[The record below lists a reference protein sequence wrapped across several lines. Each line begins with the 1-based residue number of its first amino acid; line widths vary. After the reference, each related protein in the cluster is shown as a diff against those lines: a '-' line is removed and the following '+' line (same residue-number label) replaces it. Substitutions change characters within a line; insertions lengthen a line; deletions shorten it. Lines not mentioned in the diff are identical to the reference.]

1 MTTAP
6 HPNALAAAS
15 RGRPTLSA
23 LIPVHREDPCALI
36 AALADEI
43 ARQGLGPRVEVLV
56 LDDGSADPALAAR
69 IEVALTP
76 LGVRGRLLRED
87 APIGRAAAR
96 NRLAAAAQGAWSLFL
111 DADLRPA
118 SDDFLGRWIE
128 VIAHERPWIAMG
140 GLKSRTEALG
150 QALAPGLAPA
160 SGLEPAASLLV
171 RCEILAQE
179 LFDETFHGH
188 GWEDVE
194 WAVRARRHAPIQIV
208 EAPAV
213 RAPAGD
219 DAEARE
225 RCRSAAR
232 NFARLVRRHPKFART
247 LPAFRA
253 AQLFAV
259 TPGLVRL
266 RPLLE
271 QAARKPGP
279 LAPARIR
286 AIAADL
292 WRASWYGEAL
302 R

>member
-1 MTTAP
+1 MTNAP

-15 RGRPTLSA
+15 RGRPVVSA
-23 LIPVHREDPCALI
+23 LIPIHREDPCALI
-36 AALADEI
+36 AALVAEI
-43 ARQGLGPRVEVLV
+43 ERDGLGSRVEILA

-69 IEVALTP
+69 IEAAL
-76 LGVRGRLLRED
+76 GGRGRLLREEVS
-87 APIGRAAAR
+87 IGRAAAR
-96 NRLAAAAQGAWSLFL
+96 NRLAASARGAWSLFL

-118 SDDFLGRWIE
+118 SDGFLARWLE
-128 VIAHERPWIAMG
+128 VIAQDRPWIALG
-140 GLKSRTEALG
+140 GLKAGAEALES
-150 QALAPGLAPA
+150 ALAPGMTPTVAPM
-160 SGLEPAASLLV
+160 EPAPSLLV
-171 RCEILAQE
+171 HCDILARE
-179 LFDETFHGH
+179 PFDETFLGH

-194 WAVRARRHAPIQIV
+194 WAVRARRHAPIQMV
-208 EAPAV
+208 EAAAV
-213 RAPAGD
+213 RAAPDD
-219 DAEARE
+219 DAAARE

-271 QAARKPGP
+271 QAARRPGP

-286 AIAADL
+286 AVAADL